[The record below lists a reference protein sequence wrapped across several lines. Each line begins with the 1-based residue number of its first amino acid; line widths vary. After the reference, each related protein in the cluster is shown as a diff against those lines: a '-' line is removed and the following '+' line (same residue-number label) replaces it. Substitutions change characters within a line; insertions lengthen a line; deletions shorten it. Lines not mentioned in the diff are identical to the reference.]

1 MYAEFY
7 NLNSMPFQLTP
18 DSRFFFGSAEHNKA
32 MAFLNYGISQGEGF
46 VVVTG
51 EVGAGKTTLVDHLL
65 STLDPVRYIAGR
77 IVTTQLNSYDMLRMI
92 GAAFQIFREGMD
104 KATLVT
110 RIKQLLADLTTQ
122 RKRALLIVDEA
133 QSLTT
138 EALEELRMLSNLMVS
153 GGSPLQSILLGQP
166 EFRQVLSSPD
176 LEQLRQR
183 VTASCHLGALN
194 AGDTH
199 RYIEHRLH
207 LAGWKN
213 DPSFDAQAFAE
224 IYRFT
229 AGIPRRVNTLCS
241 RLLLLGFLEEKHNID
256 CDMVVAV
263 ANELAAELG
272 PLQGREAAA
281 PAISQAEPV
290 RMKEAATAVAAPEP
304 VVAMASDPNLGHQI
318 RDLREDILPRIKRIE
333 EKMSQHDKAL
343 SRALDIAVRHLPA
356 FK

>member
-7 NLNSMPFQLTP
+7 GLNGMPFQLTP

-65 STLDPVRYIAGR
+65 STLDSNHYICGR
-77 IVTTQLNSYDMLRMI
+77 IVTTQLNSYDMLRMV

-104 KATLVT
+104 KASLVT
-110 RIKQLLADLTTQ
+110 RIRQMLNDLTTQ

-138 EALEELRMLSNLMVS
+138 EALEELRMLSNLIVS

-194 AGDTH
+194 EADTR
-199 RYIEHRLH
+199 RYIEHRLKH
-207 LAGWKN
+207 VGWKG
-213 DPSFDAQAFAE
+213 DPNFSEDALSE

-229 AGIPRRVNTLCS
+229 SGIPRRVNTLCS
-241 RLLLLGFLEEKHNID
+241 RLLLLGFLEEKHAID
-256 CDMVVAV
+256 RQMVTSV

-272 PLQGREAAA
+272 PLQG
-281 PAISQAEPV
+281 ISSPPPRATVLEPVRLEPV
-290 RMKEAATAVAAPEP
+290 RMMATADVDADYTRE
-304 VVAMASDPNLGHQI
+304 V
-318 RDLREDILPRIKRIE
+318 RDLRDDVLPRILRIE
-333 EKMSQHDKAL
+333 QKMYQHDRAI
-343 SRALDIAVRHLPA
+343 SRALDIAVKHLPA
-356 FK
+356 FKS

>member
-7 NLNSMPFQLTP
+7 GLNSMPFQLTP

-65 STLDPVRYIAGR
+65 STLDPTRYIAGR
-77 IVTTQLNSYDMLRMI
+77 IVTTQLNSYDMLRMV

-104 KATLVT
+104 KASLVT
-110 RIKQLLADLTTQ
+110 RIRQLLADLATQ
-122 RKRALLIVDEA
+122 HKRALLIVDEA

-138 EALEELRMLSNLMVS
+138 EALEELRMLSNLMVN

-194 AGDTH
+194 EADTR
-199 RYIEHRLH
+199 RYIEHRLRRS
-207 LAGWKN
+207 GWKN
-213 DPSFDAQAFAE
+213 DPTFSESALVE
-224 IYRFT
+224 IYRYT
-229 AGIPRRVNTLCS
+229 AGIPRRINTLCS
-241 RLLLLGFLEEKHNID
+241 RILLLGFLEEKRHIEG
-256 CDMVVAV
+256 DMVVSV

-272 PLQGREAAA
+272 PLQGLGA
-281 PAISQAEPV
+281 PAPRPIEAEP
-290 RMKEAATAVAAPEP
+290 MHIPEP
-304 VVAMASDPNLGHQI
+304 LTVPAASEPESELTYVREIRNL
-318 RDLREDILPRIKRIE
+318 RDDLMPRISRIE
-333 EKMSQHDKAL
+333 QKMYQHDKAIT
-343 SRALDIAVRHLPA
+343 RALDIAVKHLPA
-356 FK
+356 FKS